1 MEDVSRTQGRTI
13 LYVSHNMPSVINLCE
28 RTILLVSGQTQMDG
42 KTSDVFQAYLM
53 TNKSKNGEVVWE
65 TPETAPGNELA
76 RLHAVRLYQEGRE
89 EPTSDIDISRD
100 LIIQISYWNF
110 KDGLRIYPA
119 IWLRDQTGTYV
130 LSSTH
135 HKSVSLSRTSGLI
148 ALIR

>member
-65 TPETAPGNELA
+65 TRRQRGKRARAPCMPFGSTRRGE
-76 RLHAVRLYQEGRE
+76 R
-89 EPTSDIDISRD
+89 SRH
-100 LIIQISYWNF
+100 QIS
-110 KDGLRIYPA
+110 
-119 IWLRDQTGTYV
+119 T
-130 LSSTH
+130 
-135 HKSVSLSRTSGLI
+135 SRGI
-148 ALIR
+148 